1 MRLSDYIISRI
12 YALGTDTL
20 FSVSGRGILFLTD
33 AVAKHK
39 KINNIATHHEQAAG
53 FSAVAYAQKSN
64 KLGIHTT
71 RQRANEIETDTGL
84 SKRHTALR
92 GHKGSG
98 NLSAQTPPTLAAD
111 KFPLLATSPEKQ
123 KSCS

>member
-53 FSAVAYAQKSN
+53 FSAVAYDS
-64 KLGIHTT
+64 LFRLCSSI
-71 RQRANEIETDTGL
+71 ICI
-84 SKRHTALR
+84 
-92 GHKGSG
+92 
-98 NLSAQTPPTLAAD
+98 NLLD
-111 KFPLLATSPEKQ
+111 FERNH
-123 KSCS
+123 

>member
-33 AVAKHK
+33 AVAKHRE
-39 KINNIATHHEQAAG
+39 INNIATHHEQAAG

-64 KLGIHTT
+64 KLG
-71 RQRANEIETDTGL
+71 ACLVSTGCGSTNAITAVL
-84 SKRHTALR
+84 SAWQDNIPCIFI
-92 GHKGSG
+92 SG
-98 NLSAQTPPTLAAD
+98 NNTTTNIVINFLSI
-111 KFPLLATSPEKQ
+111 FSI
-123 KSCS
+123 

>member
-33 AVAKHK
+33 AVAKHN

-53 FSAVAYAQKSN
+53 FS
-64 KLGIHTT
+64 
-71 RQRANEIETDTGL
+71 
-84 SKRHTALR
+84 
-92 GHKGSG
+92 
-98 NLSAQTPPTLAAD
+98 
-111 KFPLLATSPEKQ
+111 
-123 KSCS
+123 C